1 MSKLEYN
8 DGSRTRRK
16 RVGRGPGSGL
26 GKTSG
31 RGQKGQ
37 KSRNGGSIPAWFE
50 GGQQPLYRRIPK
62 RGFTNIFKQGWRTV
76 NLGTLAAAVEK
87 KGKPSD
93 SLLSITFMETLG
105 VLRKSDEPVKILGG
119 SGSQEKLNVD
129 SLNGLKLQAHAFS
142 KSAEEAMTKIGSL
155 DKLGEQ
161 VAAS

>member
-8 DGSRTRRK
+8 AGSRTRRK

-31 RGQKGQ
+31 RGHKGQ
-37 KSRNGGSIPAWFE
+37 KSRNGGSIPSWFE

-62 RGFTNIFKQGWRTV
+62 RGFTNIFKQDWRTV
-76 NLGTLAAAVEK
+76 NLGSLAQAVEK

-93 SLLSITFMETLG
+93 NLLSIAFMETLG
-105 VLRKSDEPVKILGG
+105 VLKKSDEPVKVLGG
-119 SGSQEKLNVD
+119 SGSQEKLSID
-129 SLNGLKLQAHAFS
+129 SLSGLKLQAHAFS
-142 KSAEEAMTKIGSL
+142 KSAEKEMSKVGSL

-161 VAAS
+161 AES